1 MGVSA
6 EIDGHAVMVGNSKF
20 LEEYIAKDPESGDVI
35 QRLRSEAKTT
45 VLVAIDGALVG
56 VIGIADEVKPD
67 SHEAVSELQKMNLA
81 VAMLTGDNKATA
93 LEIARKV
100 NIIEVISDVL
110 PEGKNEEIKKIQ
122 QQDRHVIMVG
132 DGIND
137 APALAQADVG
147 MAIGTGTEV
156 AIASAGIT
164 LISGS
169 LKSVARAVKLSRM
182 TLRVIIQ

>member
-1 MGVSA
+1 M
-6 EIDGHAVMVGNSKF
+6 
-20 LEEYIAKDPESGDVI
+20 
-35 QRLRSEAKTT
+35 
-45 VLVAIDGALVG
+45 
-56 VIGIADEVKPD
+56 IGIADEVKPD

-182 TLRVIIQ
+182 TLRVIKENLFWAFVYNIILIPVAAMGRLNPMLAAAAMAFSSVFVVSNSLRLRKMKL